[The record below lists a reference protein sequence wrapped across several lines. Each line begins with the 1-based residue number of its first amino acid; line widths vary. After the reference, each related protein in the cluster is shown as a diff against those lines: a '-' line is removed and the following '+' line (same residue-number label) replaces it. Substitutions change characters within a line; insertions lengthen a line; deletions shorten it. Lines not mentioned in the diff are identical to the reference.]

1 MFFTRVIKNLKVF
14 KKEFSLNVLFSALYA
29 LFSAIAFF
37 SLMPML
43 EVLFNGTNQTIVK
56 PTLDS
61 SLNLGSFLENWL
73 NYQVVGFAGDDNQ
86 KAILFVVFIVIF
98 LFFLKNVFNYFALF
112 FSTIIRNGVIRII
125 RKQIFESLIVLPMSF
140 FSKNKKGDVIS
151 RITSDVIE
159 VQNSY
164 LSIIE
169 IFIRDPLSIIFTI
182 TAMFIISSELTLFVI
197 VFIPFSGFIISYIGK
212 TLRRRSLI
220 VQKEQGELTSITE
233 ETLNGI
239 SVIKAFVSETFF
251 TNKFLDSNSKFFKY
265 SNSLVNR
272 QNIAAPLSEFL
283 GILVIGVLLWY
294 GGKLVLIDMDLKPAA
309 FITYMGLSYGVLTP
323 AKSISKALYALKKG
337 NAAAER
343 VYELI
348 DSENEF
354 ESQKIKN
361 IKSFKR
367 IIEMKNVSFCYG
379 EIEVLKNISLN
390 IKKGETLAIVGASG
404 SGKSTL
410 ANLLPRFYNYNSGEV
425 LIDGNELRSISKKSI
440 RSLIG
445 IVGQESILF
454 NGSIKDNIVLGKQ
467 IDDDEVYD
475 ALKTANALDFINEFN
490 DKIDHKIADNGLNL
504 SGGQKQRIA
513 IARAII
519 SKSPILIL
527 DEATSSL
534 DSKSEKLVQ
543 DALIKLMD
551 NKTSIVIAHR
561 LSTVKNAQ
569 NIIVLDKGKIIE
581 QGTHDDLISKKG
593 VYNNLITLQS
603 LTWYSILTL
612 IFK

>member
-1 MFFTRVIKNLKVF
+1 MFFARVIKNLKLF
-14 KKEFSLNVLFSALYA
+14 KKEFGLNVLFSALYA

-43 EVLFNGTNQTIVK
+43 EVLFNGTNQTLVK

-73 NYQVVGFAGDDNQ
+73 NYQVVVFSGDDNQ
-86 KAILFVVFIVIF
+86 KAILFVVFVVIF

-112 FSTIIRNGVIRII
+112 FSTIIRNGVIKII

-140 FSKNKKGDVIS
+140 FSNNKKGDVIS

-182 TAMFIISSELTLFVI
+182 TAMFIISLELTLFVI
-197 VFIPFSGFIISYIGK
+197 VFIPISGFIISYIGK

-239 SVIKAFVSETFF
+239 SIIKAFVSETFF

-354 ESQKIKN
+354 ESQKIN
-361 IKSFKR
+361 DIKSFKQN
-367 IIEMKNVSFCYG
+367 IEMKNVSFSYG
-379 EIEVLKNISLN
+379 EKEVLKNISLK

-410 ANLLPRFYNYNSGEV
+410 ANLLPRFYNYNSGEL
-425 LIDGNELRSISKKSI
+425 LIDGNELRNISKKSI
-440 RSLIG
+440 RLLIG

-454 NGSIKDNIVLGKQ
+454 NGSIRDNILLGKK
-467 IDDDEVYD
+467 IDDDEVYN
-475 ALKTANALDFINEFN
+475 ALKTANALDFINEFD
-490 DKIDHKIADNGLNL
+490 DKIDHKIADNGVNL

-569 NIIVLDKGKIIE
+569 NIIVLEKGKIVE
-581 QGTHDDLISKKG
+581 QGTHDDLISRKG
-593 VYNNLITLQS
+593 IYNNLITLQS
-603 LTWYSILTL
+603 LS
-612 IFK
+612 

>member
-1 MFFTRVIKNLKVF
+1 MFFARVIKNLKLF
-14 KKEFSLNVLFSALYA
+14 KKEFGLNVLFSALYA

-43 EVLFNGTNQTIVK
+43 EVLFNGTNQTLVK

-73 NYQVVGFAGDDNQ
+73 NYQVVVFSGDDNQ
-86 KAILFVVFIVIF
+86 KAILFVVFVVIF

-112 FSTIIRNGVIRII
+112 FSTIIRNGVIKII

-140 FSKNKKGDVIS
+140 FSNNKKGDVIS

-182 TAMFIISSELTLFVI
+182 AAMFIISLELTLFVI
-197 VFIPFSGFIISYIGK
+197 VFIPISGFIISYIGK

-354 ESQKIKN
+354 ESQKIN
-361 IKSFKR
+361 DIKSFKQK
-367 IIEMKNVSFCYG
+367 IEMKNVSFSYG
-379 EIEVLKNISLN
+379 ETEVLKNISLN

-410 ANLLPRFYNYNSGEV
+410 ANLLPRFYNYNSGEL
-425 LIDGNELRSISKKSI
+425 LIDGNELRNISKKSI

-454 NGSIKDNIVLGKQ
+454 NGSIRDNILLGKQ
-467 IDDDEVYD
+467 IDDDEVYN
-475 ALKTANALDFINEFN
+475 ALKTANALDFINEFD
-490 DKIDHKIADNGLNL
+490 DKIDHKIADNGVNL

-513 IARAII
+513 IARAIV

-569 NIIVLDKGKIIE
+569 NIIVLEKGKIVE
-581 QGTHDDLISKKG
+581 QGTHDDLISRKG
-593 VYNNLITLQS
+593 IYNNLITLQS
-603 LTWYSILTL
+603 LS
-612 IFK
+612 

>member
-1 MFFTRVIKNLKVF
+1 MFFARVIKNLKLF
-14 KKEFSLNVLFSALYA
+14 KKEFGLNVLFSALYA

-43 EVLFNGTNQTIVK
+43 EVLFNGTNQTLVK

-73 NYQVVGFAGDDNQ
+73 NYQVVVFSGDDNQ
-86 KAILFVVFIVIF
+86 KAILFVVFVVIF

-112 FSTIIRNGVIRII
+112 FSTIIRNGVIKII

-140 FSKNKKGDVIS
+140 FSNNKKGDVIS

-182 TAMFIISSELTLFVI
+182 TAMFIISLELTLFVI
-197 VFIPFSGFIISYIGK
+197 VFIPISGFIISYIGK

-354 ESQKIKN
+354 ESQKIN
-361 IKSFKR
+361 DIKSFKQK
-367 IIEMKNVSFCYG
+367 IEMKNVSFSYG
-379 EIEVLKNISLN
+379 ETEVLKNISLK

-410 ANLLPRFYNYNSGEV
+410 ANLLPRFYNYNSGEL
-425 LIDGNELRSISKKSI
+425 LIDGNELRNISKKSI

-454 NGSIKDNIVLGKQ
+454 NGSIRDNILLGKQ
-467 IDDDEVYD
+467 IDDDEVYN
-475 ALKTANALDFINEFN
+475 ALKTANALDFINEFD
-490 DKIDHKIADNGLNL
+490 DKIDHKIADNGVNL

-569 NIIVLDKGKIIE
+569 NIIVLEKGKIVE
-581 QGTHDDLISKKG
+581 QGTHDDLISRKG
-593 VYNNLITLQS
+593 IYNNLITLQS
-603 LTWYSILTL
+603 LS
-612 IFK
+612 

>member
-1 MFFTRVIKNLKVF
+1 MFFARVIKNLKLF
-14 KKEFSLNVLFSALYA
+14 KKEFGLNVLFSALYA

-43 EVLFNGTNQTIVK
+43 EVLFNGTNQTLVK

-73 NYQVVGFAGDDNQ
+73 NYQVVVFSGDDNQ
-86 KAILFVVFIVIF
+86 KAILFVVFVVIF

-112 FSTIIRNGVIRII
+112 FSTIIRNGVIKII

-140 FSKNKKGDVIS
+140 FSNNKKGDVIS

-182 TAMFIISSELTLFVI
+182 TAMFIISLELTLFVI
-197 VFIPFSGFIISYIGK
+197 VFIPISGFIISYIGK

-354 ESQKIKN
+354 ESQKIN
-361 IKSFKR
+361 DIKSFKQN
-367 IIEMKNVSFCYG
+367 IEMKNVSFSYG
-379 EIEVLKNISLN
+379 ETEVLKNISLK

-410 ANLLPRFYNYNSGEV
+410 ANLLPRFYNYNSGEL
-425 LIDGNELRSISKKSI
+425 LIDGNELRNISKKSI

-454 NGSIKDNIVLGKQ
+454 NGSIRDNILLGKQ
-467 IDDDEVYD
+467 IDDDEVYN
-475 ALKTANALDFINEFN
+475 ALKTANALDFINEFD
-490 DKIDHKIADNGLNL
+490 DKIDHKIADNGVNL

-569 NIIVLDKGKIIE
+569 NIIVLEKGKIVE
-581 QGTHDDLISKKG
+581 QGTHDDLISRKG
-593 VYNNLITLQS
+593 IYNNLITLQS
-603 LTWYSILTL
+603 LS
-612 IFK
+612 